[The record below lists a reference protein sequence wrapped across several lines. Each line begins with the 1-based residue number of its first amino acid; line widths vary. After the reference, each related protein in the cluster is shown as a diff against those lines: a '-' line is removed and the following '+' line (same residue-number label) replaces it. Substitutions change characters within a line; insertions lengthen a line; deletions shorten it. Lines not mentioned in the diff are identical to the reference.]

1 MSYIN
6 TYNYDKISKRNLDKF
21 LVRRVYNRFLNNA
34 LKDLDKE
41 SIVMIESPSDN
52 YLDANISS
60 IKTMIDNGF
69 EGVYLSF
76 QRPFKN
82 IFSLFERE
90 GINLDKIYVV
100 DFATAF
106 CKSDQELNPRCVNIN
121 SGFEFE
127 EMIKIICLTLERLT
141 QEKRFVFVDSISTY
155 ALHENLDDI
164 SRFPE
169 SLINA
174 IKNRKIDDVTLI
186 FNIANDIAKKRYVE
200 NINLYANEH
209 IHLGLC
215 T

>member
-1 MSYIN
+1 MSTLATI
-6 TYNYDKISKRNLDKF
+6 
-21 LVRRVYNRFLNNA
+21 LN
-34 LKDLDKE
+34 
-41 SIVMIESPSDN
+41 MR
-52 YLDANISS
+52 
-60 IKTMIDNGF
+60 T
-69 EGVYLSF
+69 
-76 QRPFKN
+76 
-82 IFSLFERE
+82 
-90 GINLDKIYVV
+90 
-100 DFATAF
+100 
-106 CKSDQELNPRCVNIN
+106 
-121 SGFEFE
+121 EFE

-155 ALHENLDDI
+155 ALHENLDKI

-174 IKNRKIDDVTLI
+174 IRNRKIDDVNLI

>member
-6 TYNYDKISKRNLDKF
+6 TYNYNKISKRNLDKV
-21 LVRRVYNRFLNNA
+21 LARRVYNRFLNKA
-34 LKDLDKE
+34 LKDIDNE

-82 IFSLFERE
+82 ICSHFERE
-90 GINLDKIYVV
+90 GINLDKIYVI

-106 CKSDQELNPRCVNIN
+106 CKSDQELNPRCVNVSSEI
-121 SGFEFE
+121 ELE

-141 QEKRFVFVDSISTY
+141 QEKRFVFVDSIY
-155 ALHENLDDI
+155 I
-164 SRFPE
+164 V
-169 SLINA
+169 I
-174 IKNRKIDDVTLI
+174 IK
-186 FNIANDIAKKRYVE
+186 
-200 NINLYANEH
+200 
-209 IHLGLC
+209 
-215 T
+215 